1 MSHYVDLILPLPL
14 RQLYTYEVTFA
25 EYQCIESGMRI
36 IVSFGKKKKYTGIVF
51 CIHDQPPT
59 SYTPKPI
66 DYIIDHQPII
76 QPTQM
81 KYFEWLSQY
90 YMCPL
95 GLVVKAALPS
105 AMLLES
111 ETEVV
116 FQPKEIDINQLSES
130 ASILFQFVQEY
141 QRIGF
146 DQIQKLFDRKNPY
159 PIIQELMDLG
169 VVILQEEVY
178 QRYQPKKIKT
188 LSLNDKYQTEEGLDK
203 LLTEL
208 SKKTKQREVLMRFIN
223 VQKDGQIPL
232 SALKKIKGVSVSSV
246 QTLIKNKV
254 FIISEIEV
262 GRLPSK
268 TIKELPLPVLSDPQ
282 QQAHNS
288 IKAQFEKK
296 DIVLLHGVTSSG
308 KTTIY
313 AHMIKNMLSQGKS
326 VLYLIPEIAITT
338 QLIQRLY
345 AYFGQQLAVYH
356 SRYTQNER
364 VEVWQYVLTNN
375 KKARL
380 VIGVRSS
387 IFLPFSN
394 LGLIVVDE
402 AHETAFKQY
411 ESSPRYHARDAAI
424 VLAKHHCAKVLLG
437 TATPSL
443 ESYYNA
449 KSSKYGLVTLTER
462 YSGVVM
468 PHIDIVDVK
477 EAYRKK
483 KIKGH
488 ISNQLHQAIKE
499 TLAEGQ
505 QVILFQNRRGY
516 ASFMECNTC
525 AYVPQ
530 CHQCD
535 VSLTQ
540 HRHQPGLRCH
550 YCGYEEPIPSHCKA
564 CGSPTIDHK
573 GLGTQQIEEEIQVL
587 FPNAS
592 IGRMDLDTTRK
603 KNSHAT
609 LINDFERRKID
620 ILIGTQMIAKGLD
633 FEHVSLVGVYNA
645 DGLLYFPDFR
655 AYERAFQLLVQVA
668 GRPGRSRQQGR
679 VIIQTFS
686 PDHPIL
692 YYVHKH
698 DYVAMYD
705 YELKQ
710 RNEFFYPPYVR
721 LIRIELRFKNYS
733 TLFEASQWFAKA
745 LRANFNQ
752 VLGPQPPHVSRIR
765 NQYIQHIQLKLPASQ
780 STVQSKEKLL
790 RIQQSFEHIG
800 AFRAVSVQFDVDP
813 I

>member
-25 EYQCIESGMRI
+25 EYQCIEPGMRI

-51 CIHDQPPT
+51 RIHDLPPT

-169 VVILQEEVY
+169 MVILQEEVY

-203 LLTEL
+203 LLSEL

-268 TIKELPLPVLSDPQ
+268 TIKELPLPVLSDSQ

-375 KKARL
+375 KKTRL

-488 ISNQLHQAIKE
+488 ISDQLHQAIKE

-603 KNSHAT
+603 KNSHAS
-609 LINDFERRKID
+609 LINDFEHRKID

-745 LRANFNQ
+745 LRSNFNQ

-790 RIQQSFEHIG
+790 RIQQSFEQIG
-800 AFRAVSVQFDVDP
+800 AFRAVRVQFDVDP